1 MNSIKLKSRMDTIF
15 MNSKNSKKTTTS
27 EPHRL
32 LLNLSDK
39 LNLKKSDKHVALS
52 NLSMYET
59 RENTKTSYKKINLK
73 YQLQRGMKIL
83 NYVMDH
89 LL

>member
-1 MNSIKLKSRMDTIF
+1 M
-15 MNSKNSKKTTTS
+15 
-27 EPHRL
+27 L
-32 LLNLSDK
+32 LYQIREN
-39 LNLKKSDKHVALS
+39 
-52 NLSMYET
+52 T